1 MNLAELK
8 RALFPPGVEPRWGIV
23 LGSGF
28 DVWLE
33 ELFPGERVP
42 FSAVEGL
49 GTPTVEGHEG
59 YLTAGR
65 VGAVPVAVSVGRLHL
80 YEGWA
85 VPDVVAPARTLAS
98 LGAPSVLLTTAV
110 GSLVDGLMPGQ
121 GVVITDQINLTGRDP
136 HTGTGRFQDAS
147 SLYDPDYIR
156 FLKKGNLVE
165 GVLAGLAGPSF
176 ETPAEVRALVFLG
189 AHVVC
194 MSTVLEVLALAA
206 MKIRC
211 AAVAVVANAAGVP
224 GTSHAGVLD
233 TVRKGATPLWPS
245 VADLIARCG

>member
-28 DVWLE
+28 DAWLGG
-33 ELFPGERVP
+33 LFPGEKVP

-85 VPDVVAPARTLAS
+85 VSEVVAPARTLAS
-98 LGAPSVLLTTAV
+98 LGASSVLLTTAV
-110 GSLVDGLMPGQ
+110 GSLVDGLTPGQ

-156 FLKKGNLVE
+156 ALKKG
-165 GVLAGLAGPSF
+165 GLAGPSF
-176 ETPAEVRALVFLG
+176 ETPAEVRALASLG
-189 AHVVC
+189 ADVVC

-206 MKIRC
+206 MKVRC
-211 AAVAVVANAAGVP
+211 AAVAVVANAAGVS
-224 GTSHAGVLD
+224 GTSHAGVLG
-233 TVRKGATPLWPS
+233 TVRKGAVPLWPS
-245 VADLIARCG
+245 VADLMSRCG